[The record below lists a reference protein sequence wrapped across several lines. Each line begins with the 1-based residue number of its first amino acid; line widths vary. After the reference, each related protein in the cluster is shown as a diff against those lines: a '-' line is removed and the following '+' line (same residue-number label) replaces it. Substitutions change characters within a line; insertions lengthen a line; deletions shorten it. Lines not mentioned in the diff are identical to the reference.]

1 MYHGLSPNVPEDS
14 LTDPTVEWKEFQSSG
29 CATQRKAES
38 RRREQ
43 SEAGQHYT
51 PLDHRRDVLGGE
63 EAASI
68 SDLPSI
74 LSSGLSVEQEAPA
87 HGNVRTTAQRGER
100 RGPGEDSE

>member
-1 MYHGLSPNVPEDS
+1 MRIATAAGHREARLGYTP
-14 LTDPTVEWKEFQSSG
+14 QSR
-29 CATQRKAES
+29 RKAMNGTERRMPKFASSMPSSDRFGEKS

-68 SDLPSI
+68 SDRPSI
-74 LSSGLSVEQEAPA
+74 LSSGLSAEQEAPA
-87 HGNVRTTAQRGER
+87 HGT
-100 RGPGEDSE
+100 